1 MKTHE
6 LLIAIPTK
14 DHPRHIMYYLSKVLD
29 KALMFQVDI
38 LILDGSED
46 DVTEQIVKNRIK
58 EGYKNLFYKKYD
70 KSIVLEERL
79 MDAYVDTGY
88 KYVWLC
94 GDGVVLN
101 LMKDIKIIENEIEKR
116 RQIIVF
122 GQYKIQDKEYVE
134 FTNSI
139 DFCKDCFAQNTYFG
153 SVILQADLVSKDL
166 FEYCIKKYTEH
177 AIPALYYELFKNGEI
192 SAVYIYQQLFFDA
205 NPYKKKSIAMKE
217 GRTIYAYAHLFHDTI
232 QKLPNNYNGIKKEM
246 NRWQKGM
253 YEWGH
258 LWAMRVNGN
267 FNLKIYWREKKYL
280 KMASDKKAIIYLIIA
295 LCPYE
300 LAKGIALIEDQNW

>member
-46 DVTEQIVKNRIK
+46 DVTEQIVRNRIK

-217 GRTIYAYAHLFHDTI
+217 GRTIYAFAHLFHDTI

-267 FNLKIYWREKKYL
+267 FNLKIYWREK
-280 KMASDKKAIIYLIIA
+280 
-295 LCPYE
+295 
-300 LAKGIALIEDQNW
+300 NT

>member
-153 SVILQADLVSKDL
+153 SVILQADLDR
-166 FEYCIKKYTEH
+166 
-177 AIPALYYELFKNGEI
+177 
-192 SAVYIYQQLFFDA
+192 
-205 NPYKKKSIAMKE
+205 KS
-217 GRTIYAYAHLFHDTI
+217 
-232 QKLPNNYNGIKKEM
+232 
-246 NRWQKGM
+246 
-253 YEWGH
+253 
-258 LWAMRVNGN
+258 VV
-267 FNLKIYWREKKYL
+267 
-280 KMASDKKAIIYLIIA
+280 
-295 LCPYE
+295 
-300 LAKGIALIEDQNW
+300 

>member
-14 DHPRHIMYYLSKVLD
+14 DHPQHIMYYLSKVLD
-29 KALMFQVDI
+29 KATMFQIDI
-38 LILDGSED
+38 FILDGSED
-46 DVTEQIVKNRIK
+46 DRTEQIVKNRIR
-58 EGYKNLFYKKYD
+58 EGYKNLFYKKYN
-70 KSIVLEERL
+70 KGITLEERL
-79 MDAYVDTGY
+79 MDAYVNTGY

-101 LMKDIKIIENEIEKR
+101 LVKDIKIVESEIEKG

-122 GQYKIQDKEYVE
+122 GQYKIYDKEYIE
-134 FTNSI
+134 YRNSI
-139 DFCKDCFAQNTYFG
+139 DFCKDCFAQSTYFG
-153 SVILQADLVSKDL
+153 SVILQADLVSKNL
-166 FEYCIKKYTEH
+166 FLYCIKKYTEH
-177 AIPALYYELFKNGEI
+177 AVPALYYELFKNGEI

-217 GRTIYAYAHLFHDTI
+217 GRTVYAFAHLFYDTI
-232 QKLPNNYNGIKKEM
+232 QKLPNNYNNIKKEM

-267 FNLKIYWREKKYL
+267 FNLKIYWKEKKYL
-280 KMASDKKAIIYLIIA
+280 KIASDKKGITYLMIA

>member
-101 LMKDIKIIENEIEKR
+101 LMEDIKIIENEIEKR

-217 GRTIYAYAHLFHDTI
+217 GRTIYAFAHLFHDTI

-267 FNLKIYWREKKYL
+267 FNLKIYWREK
-280 KMASDKKAIIYLIIA
+280 
-295 LCPYE
+295 
-300 LAKGIALIEDQNW
+300 NT